1 MAINSYAYKLIGPL
15 YLKAE
20 LNHIKNFDFSI
31 EGTKIPGN
39 TPDSTDAE
47 VLIRATITYN
57 CPDGITTRSKVGDNN
72 YFDYFEGKLE
82 AESVFP
88 GFHLYKKSKNNYER
102 EYTTITN

>member
-31 EGTKIPGN
+31 EGTKIP
-39 TPDSTDAE
+39 DDKAE
-47 VLIRATITYN
+47 ILIRATITYN

-88 GFHLYKKSKNNYER
+88 GFHLYKKFGNTYER
-102 EYTTITN
+102 EYTTIIK

>member
-57 CPDGITTRSKVGDNN
+57 CPDGINTISGMGDNN
-72 YFDYFEGKLE
+72 YFDYF
-82 AESVFP
+82 
-88 GFHLYKKSKNNYER
+88 
-102 EYTTITN
+102 